1 MDCGD
6 SEGKREAM
14 LLQRG
19 SSTAEAS
26 PVQGLKVDDMVIY
39 DSVLT
44 ALADVLHADDEDLW
58 MGKMGVRRR

>member
-1 MDCGD
+1 MDCSD

-26 PVQGLKVDDMVIY
+26 PVQGLKVDDVVIY
-39 DSVLT
+39 GSVLT

-58 MGKMGVRRR
+58 MGKTGVRQ